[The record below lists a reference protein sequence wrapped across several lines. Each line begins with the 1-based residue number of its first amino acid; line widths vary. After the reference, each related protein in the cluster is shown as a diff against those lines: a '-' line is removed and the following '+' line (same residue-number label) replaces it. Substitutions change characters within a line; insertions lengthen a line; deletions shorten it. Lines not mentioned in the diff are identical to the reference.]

1 MTRPV
6 LELYTKNRRPIV
18 RTAVWILIQR
28 LNMAYDGETPYT
40 QLSIAIFKIA
50 DIGPVGAGHWPAP
63 ASIVGPASVR
73 PLQVSRILMV
83 AIYCPLP
90 KIVPGH
96 REPVSLKRGD
106 DSFNL
111 LKALRVI
118 QAVIV

>member
-1 MTRPV
+1 MTRLV

-18 RTAVWILIQR
+18 RTAVWALVQR
-28 LNMAYDGETPYT
+28 LNMAYDGENPCT
-40 QLSIAIFKIA
+40 QLSI
-50 DIGPVGAGHWPAP
+50 
-63 ASIVGPASVR
+63 
-73 PLQVSRILMV
+73 L
-83 AIYCPLP
+83 PLP